1 MKQLMTFLAAFCL
14 SITAFA
20 QSQLSGTVKDEFG
33 EPIMAVSVFVQ
44 GSNNY
49 VTTDLD
55 GNYSITVKNGD
66 VLEFSFL
73 GKQTYTVKVN
83 GQQKLNVVLKD
94 DNTVL
99 DDVVVVGYGTQK
111 RQSITGA
118 VSKVD
123 GDKLLKA
130 PTQNV
135 SNMLGGVVPGVVA
148 YQTSGAPGADGA
160 SIIVRG
166 VTPKYIVDGVERD
179 FTSIDPNEIE
189 SISVL
194 KDASAAAIY
203 GLGSEAV
210 VIVTTKRGD
219 NNASRITYKG
229 SMQVSQNAT
238 SLELL
243 DGPGYA
249 YWYNLGRQMDGNDP
263 VFSQEHVNMMLN
275 GDDSDGWGNTNWY
288 DDVFGLG
295 INHSHNVTA
304 TGGNDKI
311 NYFASLSYYDQNG
324 NVEGYGYDRINIRTN
339 IEAKIAKNLT
349 FNLGMSGRFTETDAT
364 GFSTDP
370 DAWHNIGQQILRA
383 HPYVPK
389 YYYGDETNG
398 DAYASYF
405 GSVVSTRTASNHV
418 TPEGALKDS
427 GYSKSKSNVFEANAS
442 LRYDVPF
449 VKGLS
454 LKAMA
459 AFDVWNTSSKNFAT
473 PFTTMVASAPTS
485 LAGKISYVPSTD
497 SRGATLAGLTEG
509 LSRSEK
515 WLTNLSVNYS
525 REFGKHQVD
534 FIGLMESVSV
544 NYNNFSAYGAGFD
557 ILDLDEL
564 SFSTNPDKQQKVS
577 GGSSIART
585 AGYVARVNYSYD
597 NKYLIEISGRYDGSY
612 LYAGNNNS
620 RWNFFPAASLGWR
633 MDREDWFVAPT
644 VDIFKLRVGVG
655 QTGTSGVGAY
665 TYMSSMAT
673 STNSVVIGGKS
684 QSSLYTNVIPDTSI
698 SWQKTL
704 QTNIGA
710 DLSMWNGMLRAEA
723 DFFYKYIY
731 DLVTSVGGEYPS
743 SMGGYYPTYQ
753 NRNKRDAKGF
763 EILLEHRNRVGD
775 FSYNISLVGSHW
787 SSKWLYVVESETLPD
802 WQKQTGSEWGSQV
815 GFIALGLFQSQEEI
829 DNSATIPGTIA
840 KPGDIKYKDINGDGK
855 ITYDQDRGYV
865 AGSAYPK
872 FTGGLTFGASW
883 KGIDFSMNWVAG
895 LGRTVALTGVY
906 SGGIMDH
913 TAMTRPFY
921 HGGNSPVY
929 LVEESWREDNTDARF
944 PRLSVSPSNNNAFSS
959 TWWYEDGSYLRLKS
973 LQLGYSL
980 PKTWMQKAGF
990 GGVRVYFEGT
1000 NLLTVSKL
1008 MKYNIDPETPGVS
1021 NGYYPQ
1027 QRLMG
1032 LGLEIQF

>member
-1 MKQLMTFLAAFCL
+1 MKQFLTCLAAMCIAF
-14 SITAFA
+14 TAFA

-33 EPIMAVSVFVQ
+33 EPIVAVSVFVQ
-44 GSNNY
+44 GSNNL

-55 GNYSITVKNGD
+55 GNYAIIVNEGD
-66 VLEFSFL
+66 VIEYSFL
-73 GKQTYTVKVN
+73 GKKPHIVTYQ
-83 GQQKLNVVLKD
+83 GGAKLNVVLKD

-135 SNMLGGVVPGVVA
+135 SNMLGGVVPGVVS
-148 YQTSGAPGADGA
+148 YQTSGAPGADG
-160 SIIVRG
+160 SSLIVRG
-166 VTPKYIVDGVERD
+166 ASPKYIVDGVERD
-179 FTSIDPNEIE
+179 FSTLDPNEIE

-229 SMQVSQNAT
+229 AMQVSQNAT

-275 GDDSDGWGNTNWY
+275 GDDTDGWGNTNWY
-288 DDVFGLG
+288 EDVFGLG
-295 INHSHNVTA
+295 INHNHNVTA
-304 TGGNDKI
+304 AGGNDKI
-311 NYFASLSYYDQNG
+311 NYFASLGYYDQNG
-324 NVEGYGYDRINIRTN
+324 NVKGYGYDRINLRTN

-349 FNLGMSGRFTETDAT
+349 FTLGMSGRFTETDAT
-364 GFSTDP
+364 GFSTNP
-370 DAWHNIGQQILRA
+370 DDWHNIGQQILRA

-389 YYYGDETNG
+389 YYYGDNTSG
-398 DAYASYF
+398 GAYESYY

-418 TPEGALKDS
+418 SPEGALNQS
-427 GYSKSKSNVFEANAS
+427 GYSKTKSNIFEANAA

-454 LKAMA
+454 IKGMA
-459 AFDVWNTSSKNFAT
+459 AFDVWNTSSKFFAT
-473 PFTTMVASAPTS
+473 PFITMVAAAPTS
-485 LAGKISYVPSTD
+485 IDGDISYVPSTD
-497 SRGATLAGLTEG
+497 SRGATEAGLTEG

-515 WLTNLSVNYS
+515 WLTNLSVNYA
-525 REFGKHQVD
+525 REFGNHSID
-534 FIGLMESVSV
+534 FIALMESVSI

-557 ILDLDEL
+557 VLDLDEL
-564 SFSTNPDKQQKVS
+564 SFATNPDKQQTVS
-577 GGSSIART
+577 GGSSINRT
-585 AGYVARVNYSYD
+585 AGYVARLNYSYA
-597 NKYLIEISGRYDGSY
+597 NKYLFEVSGRYDGSY
-612 LYAGNNNS
+612 LYAGNENS
-620 RWNFFPAASLGWR
+620 RWNFFPAASFGWR
-633 MDREDWFVAPT
+633 IDMEDWFKSPD
-644 VDIFKLRVGVG
+644 VDLLKFRVGVG

-665 TYMSSMAT
+665 TYLSTMAT
-673 STNSVVIGGKS
+673 NTNAVVIGGAS
-684 QSSLYTNVIPDTSI
+684 QSSFYTNAVPDTSI
-698 SWQKTL
+698 SWQKSL
-704 QTNIGA
+704 QTNVGV
-710 DLSMWNGMLRAEA
+710 DFSMWNGKVRAEA
-723 DFFYKYIY
+723 DVFYKYMY
-731 DLVTSVGGEYPS
+731 DLVTGVGGEYPS

-753 NRNKRDAKGF
+753 NRNKRDARGF
-763 EILLEHRNRVGD
+763 ELLLEHRNRIGD
-775 FSYNISLVGSHW
+775 FSYYATLVGSHW
-787 SSKWLYVVESETLPD
+787 SSKWLYVVEADNLPD
-802 WQKQTGSEWGSQV
+802 WQKQTGTEWGSQI

-872 FTGGLTFGASW
+872 FTGGINLGLAW
-883 KGIDFSMNWVAG
+883 KGVDFSMNWVAG
-895 LGRTVALTGVY
+895 IGRTVALTGVY
-906 SGGIMDH
+906 SSGVMDH

-929 LVEESWREDNTDARF
+929 LVEESWREDNRDARF
-944 PRLSVSPSNNNAFSS
+944 PRLSISPTNNNAFSS

-980 PKTWMQKAGF
+980 PKSLMERIGF
-990 GGVRVYFEGT
+990 GGLRIYFEGN
-1000 NLLTVSKL
+1000 NLLTFSKL

-1032 LGLEIQF
+1032 IGLEVQF